1 MKMKRGP
8 SEHWAL
14 LARVETGTNYFK
26 NPELIKKFHCITGVT
41 GMSLQY
47 DENELEGD
55 AKRDIIQ

>member
-47 DENELEGD
+47 DE
-55 AKRDIIQ
+55 K